1 MTSTQHAGRGVLV
14 VEDDPD
20 IQDVLRLA
28 LETAGYPVSTAD
40 NGVEAMRQLQAATP
54 PCLILLD
61 LMMPVMDGWQFR
73 AAQQRDPALA
83 GIPVVVISA
92 DGRVPQK
99 AASIGAA
106 GYLGKPVDFDRLV
119 EVVRRYC

>member
-1 MTSTQHAGRGVLV
+1 LTPHAGRGVLV

-20 IQDVLRLA
+20 IQQVLRFA
-28 LETAGYPVSTAD
+28 LEMAGYPVTTAD
-40 NGVEAMRQLQAATP
+40 NGVEALRQLQAAGP

-83 GIPVVVISA
+83 AIPVVVISA
-92 DGRVPQK
+92 DGRTPQK
-99 AASIGAA
+99 AASIGAT
-106 GYLGKPVDFDRLV
+106 GYLTKPVDFDRLV
-119 EVVRRYC
+119 EVVQRYC

>member
-1 MTSTQHAGRGVLV
+1 VTHHAGLGVLV

-20 IQDVLRLA
+20 IQQVLRFA
-28 LETAGYPVSTAD
+28 LEMAGYPVTTAG

-83 GIPVVVISA
+83 AIPVVVISA

-99 AASIGAA
+99 ATSMGAA
-106 GYLGKPVDFDRLV
+106 GYLAKPVDFDKLV
-119 EVVRRYC
+119 EVVQRYC

>member
-1 MTSTQHAGRGVLV
+1 MTAAPHAGGVLV

-20 IQDVLRLA
+20 IQQVLKFA
-28 LETAGYPVSTAD
+28 LEMAGYPVETAGD
-40 NGVEAMRQLQAATP
+40 GAEAMRRLQAAP

-73 AAQQRDPALA
+73 AEQQRDPALA
-83 GIPVVVISA
+83 AIPVVVISA

-99 AASIGAA
+99 AASLGAA
-106 GYLGKPVDFDRLV
+106 AYLRKPLDFDALV
-119 EVVRRYC
+119 EVVRRHC

>member
-1 MTSTQHAGRGVLV
+1 MASTAHAGRGLLV

-20 IQDVLRLA
+20 IREALRLV
-28 LETAGYPVSTAD
+28 LETEGYPVTTAGD
-40 NGVEAMRQLQAATP
+40 GAEAMRQLQAATP

-73 AAQQRDPALA
+73 DAQQRDPALA
-83 GIPVVVISA
+83 AIPVVVISA

-106 GYLGKPVDFDRLV
+106 GYLKKPVDFDTLV
-119 EVVRRYC
+119 DVVRRYC

>member
-1 MTSTQHAGRGVLV
+1 MAATPHAGRGVLV

-20 IQDVLRLA
+20 IQQVLRFA
-28 LETAGYPVSTAD
+28 LEAAGYPVTAAG
-40 NGVEAMRQLQAATP
+40 NGAEAIRHLQAAAP

-73 AAQQRDPALA
+73 AEQQRDPALA
-83 GIPVVVISA
+83 AIPVVVISA

-106 GYLGKPVDFDRLV
+106 GYLKKPLDFDTLV

>member
-1 MTSTQHAGRGVLV
+1 MAATPHAGRGVLV

-20 IQDVLRLA
+20 IQQVLRFA
-28 LETAGYPVSTAD
+28 LEMAGYPVATAD
-40 NGVEAMRQLQAATP
+40 NGVEAIRQLQAGAP

-73 AAQQRDPALA
+73 AEQQRDPALA
-83 GIPVVVISA
+83 AIPVVVISA

-99 AASIGAA
+99 AASLGAA
-106 GYLGKPVDFDRLV
+106 GYMRKPVDFDRLV